1 MKKTILLYGLSMA
14 ALIMLLKVV
23 EYRFFVFGDLTV
35 EFFVGFIA
43 LLFTSLGLWVGWKLT
58 HRTPVIRDPNFLPNT
73 AEMESLGISKREHEV
88 LELIAQGLSNR
99 EIAEKLFLSPHTVK
113 SHSSSLFIKLNA
125 RRRTEAIKKAKEL
138 GLLG

>member
-1 MKKTILLYGLSMA
+1 MALL
-14 ALIMLLKVV
+14 ITLLKIV
-23 EYRFFVFGDLTV
+23 EYRFFIFGDLAI
-35 EFFVGFIA
+35 EFYVGFMA
-43 LLFTSLGLWVGWKLT
+43 FLFTSLGIWVGWKLT
-58 HRTPVIRDPNFLPNT
+58 HRPVVVHDPGFHPD
-73 AEMESLGISKREHEV
+73 ADAVESLGISKRELEV

-138 GLLG
+138 GVLG